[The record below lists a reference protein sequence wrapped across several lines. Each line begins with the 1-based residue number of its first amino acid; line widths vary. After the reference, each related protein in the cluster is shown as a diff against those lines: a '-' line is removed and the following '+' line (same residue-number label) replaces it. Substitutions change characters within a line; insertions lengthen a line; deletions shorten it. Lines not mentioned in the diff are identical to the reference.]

1 MVGNKRVLID
11 ELEKQLLWYR
21 EEATEEEFDPDAV
34 DAICTM
40 LQKLSPTGEP
50 HKKKE
55 EVFENIMNRVRLE
68 ERKTAKFGE
77 VRRFEENPKESS
89 VGGERRLN
97 GKKMYYFLLRKRG
110 LRAAMVFIAV
120 AGIFFSLDRVIY
132 ARENKSLFTMILE
145 QVGWLEI
152 EKEEG
157 MEIEGDEEEGDF
169 YNSWADL
176 NSEVKRRIVV
186 PEYVP
191 EGFLLYGIRSWDS
204 EDRKILQSNYYDQGN
219 GHILIE
225 IVLWKDG
232 LDHYRENASE
242 ESIYILLPEYS
253 DKNTLYYKYEDEY
266 ICMVFMENSFYRI
279 SGNIAL
285 EEVIKI
291 REGLKDIIKEY
302 QYRGREVTLN
312 R

>member
-157 MEIEGDEEEGDF
+157 MERLGMDAGGKQEDF
-169 YNSWADL
+169 FNSWADL
-176 NSEVKRRIVV
+176 SSDLKKKIVV
-186 PEYVP
+186 PQYIP
-191 EGFLLYGIRSWDS
+191 EG
-204 EDRKILQSNYYDQGN
+204 
-219 GHILIE
+219 
-225 IVLWKDG
+225 
-232 LDHYRENASE
+232 
-242 ESIYILLPEYS
+242 
-253 DKNTLYYKYEDEY
+253 
-266 ICMVFMENSFYRI
+266 
-279 SGNIAL
+279 
-285 EEVIKI
+285 
-291 REGLKDIIKEY
+291 
-302 QYRGREVTLN
+302 
-312 R
+312 

>member
-68 ERKTAKFGE
+68 ERKTAKFWE

-186 PEYVP
+186 PAYVP
-191 EGFLLYGIRSWDS
+191 QGFSLYGIRSWDS
-204 EDRKILQSNYYDQGN
+204 EDRKIIESDYYDRGS
-219 GHILIE
+219 GHILLE

-232 LDHYRENASE
+232 LDHYRETVSDE
-242 ESIYILLPEYS
+242 GLCDLLTEYS
-253 DKNTLYYKYEDEY
+253 DENNLYYKVEDEY
-266 ICMVFMENSFYRI
+266 ICIVFMENSFYRI
-279 SGNIAL
+279 SGNIEL
-285 EEVIKI
+285 KEMIKI
-291 REGLKDIIKEY
+291 REGLGNIRKR
-302 QYRGREVTLN
+302 QS
-312 R
+312 

>member
-157 MEIEGDEEEGDF
+157 MEAGFEEKSEDF
-169 YNSWADL
+169 FDSWADL
-176 NSEVKRRIVV
+176 SSDVKKKVVV
-186 PEYVP
+186 PQYIP
-191 EGFLLYGIRSWDS
+191 EDYSLYGIRVWDFGN
-204 EDRKILQSNYYDQGN
+204 RKNIQTNYYDQGN

-225 IVLWKDG
+225 ITLWKDG
-232 LDHYRENASE
+232 LDHYRETVSDE
-242 ESIYILLPEYS
+242 ELCKLLTEYS
-253 DKNTLYYKYEDEY
+253 DENTLYYEAKDEY
-266 ICMVFMENSFYRI
+266 ICIIFMENSFYRI
-279 SGNIAL
+279 SGNIEL
-285 EEVIKI
+285 QEMVKI
-291 REGLKDIIKEY
+291 REGLGNIRKR
-302 QYRGREVTLN
+302 QS
-312 R
+312 

>member
-186 PEYVP
+186 PAYVP
-191 EGFLLYGIRSWDS
+191 QGFSLYGIRSWDS
-204 EDRKILQSNYYDQGN
+204 EDRKI
-219 GHILIE
+219 IE
-225 IVLWKDG
+225 SD
-232 LDHYRENASE
+232 YRSE
-242 ESIYILLPEYS
+242 P
-253 DKNTLYYKYEDEY
+253 
-266 ICMVFMENSFYRI
+266 
-279 SGNIAL
+279 
-285 EEVIKI
+285 
-291 REGLKDIIKEY
+291 
-302 QYRGREVTLN
+302 
-312 R
+312 

>member
-186 PEYVP
+186 PAYVP
-191 EGFLLYGIRSWDS
+191 QGFSLYGIRSWDS
-204 EDRKILQSNYYDQGN
+204 EDRKIIESDYYDRGS
-219 GHILIE
+219 GHILLE

-232 LDHYRENASE
+232 LDHYRETVSDE
-242 ESIYILLPEYS
+242 GLCDLLTEYS
-253 DKNTLYYKYEDEY
+253 DENNLYYKAEDEY
-266 ICMVFMENSFYRI
+266 ICIVFMENSFYRI
-279 SGNIAL
+279 SGNIEL
-285 EEVIKI
+285 QEMVKI
-291 REGLKDIIKEY
+291 REGLGNIRKR
-302 QYRGREVTLN
+302 QS
-312 R
+312 

>member
-186 PEYVP
+186 LAYVP
-191 EGFLLYGIRSWDS
+191 QGFSLYGIRSWDS
-204 EDRKILQSNYYDQGN
+204 EDRKIIESDYYDRGS
-219 GHILIE
+219 GHILLE

-232 LDHYRENASE
+232 LDHYRETVSDE
-242 ESIYILLPEYS
+242 GLCDLLTEYS
-253 DKNTLYYKYEDEY
+253 DENNLYYKVEDEY
-266 ICMVFMENSFYRI
+266 ICIVFMENSFYRI
-279 SGNIAL
+279 SGNIEL
-285 EEVIKI
+285 KEMIKI
-291 REGLKDIIKEY
+291 REGLGNIRKR
-302 QYRGREVTLN
+302 QS
-312 R
+312 

>member
-157 MEIEGDEEEGDF
+157 MEADFGEESEDF
-169 YNSWADL
+169 FDSWADL
-176 NSEVKRRIVV
+176 NSGVKKRINV
-186 PEYVP
+186 PGYVP
-191 EGFLLYGIRSWDS
+191 EGFSLYGIRSWDS
-204 EDRKILQSNYYDQGN
+204 EDREILQSNYYDQGN
-219 GHILIE
+219 GHILLE

-232 LDHYRENASE
+232 LDHYRETISDE
-242 ESIYILLPEYS
+242 GLCDLLTEYS
-253 DKNTLYYKYEDEY
+253 DENNLYYKAEDEY
-266 ICMVFMENSFYRI
+266 ICIVFMKSSFYRI
-279 SGNIAL
+279 SGNIEL
-285 EEVIKI
+285 EEMIKI
-291 REGLKDIIKEY
+291 REGLENI
-302 QYRGREVTLN
+302 R
-312 R
+312 